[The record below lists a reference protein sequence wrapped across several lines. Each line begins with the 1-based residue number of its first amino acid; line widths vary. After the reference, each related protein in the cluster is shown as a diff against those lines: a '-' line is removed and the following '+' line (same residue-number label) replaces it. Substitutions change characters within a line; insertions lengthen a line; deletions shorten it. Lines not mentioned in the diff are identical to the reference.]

1 MTKCLKSRAC
11 GTFCLVLFAN
21 GNSKNIPANRHT
33 TNWRIGK
40 IRLQKGIFLSVICP
54 LQRPSLRGRLLR
66 VMECYNLA
74 MYKIYVVE
82 DDKGIADGIS
92 QCLSAWEMEVA
103 VVSDFR
109 NVLGEI
115 KELDPHL
122 IIMDITLPYMGG
134 YHWCQEIRKTSN
146 VPIIFISSATDNMN
160 IVMAMNMGADDYIP
174 KPFDQSVLIAKVQA
188 LLRRT
193 YDFNQGS
200 FTLQAKGAVLNMND
214 NSLTY
219 EGKKIEL
226 ARNEYKILLTLMENK
241 NKVVSREKLMEV
253 LWETDS
259 FVDENTLTVN
269 VGRLRKTLEAAG
281 LTDFIKTKF
290 GVGYILEDE

>member
-1 MTKCLKSRAC
+1 
-11 GTFCLVLFAN
+11 
-21 GNSKNIPANRHT
+21 
-33 TNWRIGK
+33 
-40 IRLQKGIFLSVICP
+40 
-54 LQRPSLRGRLLR
+54 
-66 VMECYNLA
+66 
-74 MYKIYVVE
+74 MYKVYVVE
-82 DDKGIADGIS
+82 DDKGIADGIA
-92 QCLSAWEMEVA
+92 QCLSAWEMEVSI
-103 VVSDFR
+103 VSDFR

-134 YHWCQEIRKTSN
+134 YHWCREIRKTSN

-188 LLRRT
+188 LLRRA

-200 FTLQAKGAVLNMND
+200 FTLQAKGAILNTND
-214 NSLTY
+214 NSLTF
-219 EGKKIEL
+219 EGKKFEL
-226 ARNEYKILLTLMENK
+226 ARNEYKILLVLMQNK
-241 NKVVSREKLMEV
+241 NKVVSREKLMEA

-281 LTDFIKTKF
+281 IKDFIKTRF
-290 GVGYILEDE
+290 GIGYILEDD

>member
-1 MTKCLKSRAC
+1 M
-11 GTFCLVLFAN
+11 
-21 GNSKNIPANRHT
+21 
-33 TNWRIGK
+33 
-40 IRLQKGIFLSVICP
+40 
-54 LQRPSLRGRLLR
+54 R

-134 YHWCQEIRKTSN
+134 YHWCQEIRKTSS